1 MARATGRRDVPAA
14 LDPDDPVVKAD
25 QNWRDHGWPSGPY
38 FRAALSVVKVEE
50 LISGHNAAGFDP
62 FQLTTTR
69 HEALAV
75 LFFSHD
81 GQLSL
86 GKLGQRLMVHPT
98 SITAT
103 VDTLERLGYVERV
116 AHPTDRRQTLA
127 RITTTGRAAME
138 EASRGAASA
147 CFGLAA
153 LTEAEAETLFDLL
166 AKVRRAAEAAA
177 LTENAAVALAAGH
190 HTAAASATAATTPSA

>member
-1 MARATGRRDVPAA
+1 
-14 LDPDDPVVKAD
+14 
-25 QNWRDHGWPSGPY
+25 
-38 FRAALSVVKVEE
+38 
-50 LISGHNAAGFDP
+50 
-62 FQLTTTR
+62 LTTTR

-75 LFFSHD
+75 LFFSHE

-127 RITTTGRAAME
+127 RITASGRSAME
-138 EASRGAASA
+138 ESSRGAASN

-153 LTEAEAETLFDLL
+153 LTAREAEVLFDLL
-166 AKVRRAAEAAA
+166 AKVRRAA
-177 LTENAAVALAAGH
+177 TESATAPSTRSDGTASASGGAVALDVDPA
-190 HTAAASATAATTPSA
+190 PSSGEPQA